1 MDLGVVAGGL
11 SKGGY
16 NLIPLS
22 HRSSP
27 LAGLAYEPGAQI
39 GGRGPQVSDQPL
51 RDQLG
56 GRGPQVSDR
65 RASWTFILPSW
76 LLPL

>member
-27 LAGLAYEPGAQI
+27 L
-39 GGRGPQVSDQPL
+39 SQPL
-51 RDQLG
+51 RSRKCWKVIGEGQDSWGARPVGQVG
-56 GRGPQVSDR
+56 GSKVGEVSE
-65 RASWTFILPSW
+65 S
-76 LLPL
+76 

>member
-27 LAGLAYEPGAQI
+27 LAGLAYEPGALHP
-39 GGRGPQVSDQPL
+39 RPAQPL
-51 RDQLG
+51 HPL
-56 GRGPQVSDR
+56 DR
-65 RASWTFILPSW
+65 RYETR
-76 LLPL
+76 